1 MGNKELDKIPLTT
14 ESRVFSMF
22 TEFMSRSAKLDDL
35 VDAGK
40 RFLMRFDQEL
50 GYFRRPQINKNL
62 NAVSEIIKC
71 NMTERMKSYLD
82 ASCMHSHQNV
92 QNLSQLHNCILGLED
107 ILKKA
112 KALLDES
119 GFLVESAYK
128 VVTEA
133 DQNALVSIQEHVVEP
148 LENQTIS
155 PQDQV
160 ETFDVEVESVSHATM
175 MMVIYNMLKLDYTM
189 QEKIVRSLSL
199 TTSLSE
205 LETYCQMWDLRPFI
219 DDDVMRRAW
228 KSMP

>member
-14 ESRVFSMF
+14 ESRVLSIF
-22 TEFMSRSAKLDDL
+22 TEFMSRTAKLDDL

-50 GYFRRPQINKNL
+50 GYFRRPQINKDL
-62 NAVSEIIKC
+62 IAVSEIIKC

-82 ASCMHSHQNV
+82 ATCTHSHQNV
-92 QNLSQLHNCILGLED
+92 QNLSQLHNCMLGLQD

-119 GFLVESAYK
+119 GCLAENAYK

-133 DQNALVSIQEHVVEP
+133 DQNVLGVIQEHVVDP
-148 LENQTIS
+148 LENQTIF
-155 PQDQV
+155 PEDQV
-160 ETFDVEVESVSHATM
+160 DTFDAEEKSASYASM

-189 QEKIVRSLSL
+189 QEKIVQSLSL

-205 LETYCQMWDLRPFI
+205 LETYCQMWNLRPYV
-219 DDDVMRRAW
+219 DDDVMRHAW